1 MYKFKN
7 TLIYL
12 IGFAGTGKYTIAK
25 EIAKLAGFRVVDN
38 HLINNPIFTV
48 VQIDGTNPVPEEIWV
63 KVREVKKIVFDAITE
78 LSPPE
83 FNFVFTNELVEGNP
97 KALDSYQKIE
107 KLAINRNSIFI
118 PVRLV
123 CEADELAKRIST
135 DEREIMYKVTDKK
148 RAYNMVK
155 EFEVLKPNHPN
166 CLTVDVTRLSP
177 IEAAEYI
184 LKIAYE
190 KYKIQTSC

>member
-1 MYKFKN
+1 MKQFSN
-7 TLIYL
+7 TIIYL

-25 EIAKLAGFRVVDN
+25 EIAKIADFRVVDN

-48 VQIDGTNPVPEEIWV
+48 VQIDGKNPVPEEVWV
-63 KVREVKKIVFDAITE
+63 KVREVKKIVFDTIIE

-107 KLAINRNSIFI
+107 ELAIKRNSTFI
-118 PVRLV
+118 PVRLL
-123 CEADELAKRIST
+123 CEVDELAKRIST
-135 DEREIMYKVTDKK
+135 DERTAMYKVTDKA

-155 EFEVLKPNHPN
+155 EFEVLRPNHPN
-166 CLTVDVTRLSP
+166 TITIDVTDKSP
-177 IEAAEYI
+177 FEAAKLI
-184 LKIAYE
+184 IE
-190 KYKIQTSC
+190 KTSIYLGENL